1 MIGQTLGHFE
11 ILEMLGEGGMGVV
24 YKAQDTHLDRLVAI
38 KVLSAERA
46 AGLDRRRL
54 VQEAK
59 TASSLNHPGI
69 VTIHDITS
77 HEGIDFIAME
87 LVPGRTLD
95 RLIPRHGLALPEAL
109 DYGIQIANAV
119 AAAHAA
125 GVVHRD
131 LKPANVIVSDRGRI
145 KVLDFGLAKLIHIG
159 PDADGSPT
167 ATRTAPV
174 TEQGVIVGT
183 FAYMSPEQAE
193 GKPVDTRTD
202 TFSFGCVL
210 YEMVTGQRAFQ
221 RDSTIG
227 TLSAILHDEPKPV
240 RQLRE
245 HLPHEVERVIGRCL
259 RKDPERRWQSMADVG
274 AALQDLKDD
283 LDSGSL
289 VVATPAIGRPRRL
302 WPVVA
307 GVVVLITA
315 GAIATFSW
323 RGRTTAP
330 DLPAPSFTAVP
341 LTTYPGR
348 EQQPTFSPDGSSV
361 AFTWNGEREENW
373 DIYVKLIGPG
383 SPQQLTTDPGWI

>member
-24 YKAQDTHLDRLVAI
+24 YKARDTHLDRLVAI

-77 HEGIDFIAME
+77 HEGVDFIAME

-95 RLIPRHGLALPEAL
+95 RLIPRHGLPLTEAL

-145 KVLDFGLAKLIHIG
+145 KVLDFGLAKLVHIG
-159 PDADGSPT
+159 PGADGAPT

-183 FAYMSPEQAE
+183 VAYMSPEQAQ
-193 GKPVDTRTD
+193 GKPVDART
-202 TFSFGCVL
+202 GHL
-210 YEMVTGQRAFQ
+210 
-221 RDSTIG
+221 
-227 TLSAILHDEPKPV
+227 
-240 RQLRE
+240 QLRVRALRDG
-245 HLPHEVERVIGRCL
+245 HRTARLPTRLDDRNTVG
-259 RKDPERRWQSMADVG
+259 DPA
-274 AALQDLKDD
+274 
-283 LDSGSL
+283 
-289 VVATPAIGRPRRL
+289 
-302 WPVVA
+302 
-307 GVVVLITA
+307 
-315 GAIATFSW
+315 
-323 RGRTTAP
+323 
-330 DLPAPSFTAVP
+330 
-341 LTTYPGR
+341 
-348 EQQPTFSPDGSSV
+348 
-361 AFTWNGEREENW
+361 
-373 DIYVKLIGPG
+373 
-383 SPQQLTTDPGWI
+383 